1 MHDSAPLITPDD
13 PVFDAAD
20 GDPTVSPADDFYRFV
35 NGGWID
41 RNPVPPEYGAWGAFQ
56 EVHERNQGILRELLE
71 EAAGQADPDPRSPA
85 AKVGTYYRSG
95 MDTHT
100 IEDLG
105 LQPIADWLDR
115 IDALASIE
123 DMRQLVI
130 DLHGIGL
137 GVPFGVGVS
146 PDFEDATANLL
157 YIGQAGLGL
166 PDRDYYLR
174 DDDTSQQ
181 LLTDY
186 RQHVATMFALLTDD
200 GEGADAAADAVIAI
214 ETAIAELSYTNVQM
228 RDIDLITNKYAMSE
242 ARTLMPSFDMGA
254 YLAGIGAGDEHAI
267 NIDNEALY
275 PALDDLMTSVDL
287 DDWRHYFRWHLVRSV
302 ASSLPEEFEQASFE
316 FYGRKLG
323 GQQEQKERW
332 KRVLA
337 AGTADIGHLISQMYV
352 VDNFT
357 PEAKARM
364 EVLVEHLFVAMRE
377 TLTSITWMS
386 ETTKERA
393 LEKLDGFGYK
403 IGYPDE
409 WRNYDDLEL
418 EDGAWLA
425 NRLAARSFE
434 VRRQLGLLGRPVDPH
449 EWSMAPHV
457 VNAYYHPLRN
467 EIVFPA
473 GILQPPFFSMDAD
486 DAVNYGAIGA
496 VIGHEI
502 THGFDDKGS
511 MFDADGNVRNWWTEA
526 DRSEFDRRAA
536 VMVEQFSAFEV
547 ADGLRVNGELTLGE
561 NIADL
566 GGLRIALAA
575 LESIL
580 DAGDPMVG
588 GLTPQ
593 QRFFMSWAR
602 VWRRTYTDEY
612 LRLIVNSDPHAPSDL
627 RCNAPISNLPSF
639 AAAFGLA
646 PDHPSMRPE
655 DLRVDIW

>member
-1 MHDSAPLITPDD
+1 MNDAVPLIASDD
-13 PVFDAAD
+13 PVFDPAD
-20 GDPTVSPADDFYRFV
+20 GDPAVSPADDFYRFV

-56 EVHERNQGILRELLE
+56 EVHERNQAILRELLDD
-71 EAAGQADPDPRSPA
+71 AAAQKDPDPLSPE
-85 AKVGTYYRSG
+85 AKVGVYYRSG
-95 MDTHT
+95 MDTDR
-100 IEDLG
+100 IEELG
-105 LQPIADWLDR
+105 LEPIVHWLER
-115 IDALASIE
+115 IDALTSI
-123 DMRQLVI
+123 DDLRQLVI

-137 GVPFGVGVS
+137 DVPFGLGVS

-174 DDDTSQQ
+174 DDDTSRQ
-181 LLTDY
+181 LLADY
-186 RQHVATMFALLTDD
+186 RQHVATMLALLPGDAGT
-200 GEGADAAADAVIAI
+200 ADTAADAVIAI

-228 RDIDLITNKYAMSE
+228 RDIDLITNKYAMAD
-242 ARTLMPSFDMGA
+242 ARTLMPAFDMGA
-254 YLAGIGAGDEHAI
+254 YLDGIGAGAEAAV

-275 PALDDLMTSVDL
+275 PALDDLMTSVDM
-287 DDWRHYFRWHLVRSV
+287 DNWRRYFRWHLLRSV
-302 ASSLPEEFEQASFE
+302 ASSLPEEFEQASFD

-323 GQQEQKERW
+323 GQQEQKDRW

-337 AGTADIGHLISQMYV
+337 AGTGDIGHLISQLYV

-357 PEAKARM
+357 PEAKDRM
-364 EVLVEHLFVAMRE
+364 EVLVESLFVAMRK

-386 ETTKERA
+386 DETKDRA
-393 LEKLDGFGYK
+393 LGKLDGFGYK

-409 WRNYDDLEL
+409 WRSYDDLDL

-425 NRLAARSFE
+425 NRLASRSFE
-434 VRRQLGLLGRPVDPH
+434 VRRQLGMLGRPVDPQ

-473 GILQPPFFSMDAD
+473 GILQSPFFSMDAD

-511 MFDADGNVRNWWTEA
+511 MFDADGNVRNWWTEV

-547 ADGLRVNGELTLGE
+547 ADGLSVNGELTLGE

-575 LESIL
+575 LESTL
-580 DAGDPMVG
+580 EGDGPLVG

-639 AAAFGLA
+639 AAAFGIPL
-646 PDHPSMRPE
+646 DHPSMRSE

>member
-1 MHDSAPLITPDD
+1 MSEAVPLISPDD
-13 PVFDAAD
+13 PVFDPSD

-35 NGGWID
+35 NGGWME

-56 EVHERNQGILRELLE
+56 EVHERNQEILRELLE
-71 EAAGQADPDPRSPA
+71 DAAAQADPEPRSPA
-85 AKVGTYYRSG
+85 GKVGTYYRSG

-115 IDALASIE
+115 IDALASIDE
-123 DMRQLVI
+123 LRQLVI

-137 GVPFGVGVS
+137 SVPFGVGVS

-174 DDDTSQQ
+174 DDDTSRQ
-181 LLTDY
+181 LLADY
-186 RQHVATMFALLTDD
+186 RQHVSTMLGLLTDD
-200 GEGADAAADAVIAI
+200 AEAAEAASAAAIAI

-228 RDIDLITNKYAMSE
+228 RDIDLITNKYAMSR
-242 ARTLMPSFDMGA
+242 ARTLMPTFDLGA
-254 YLAGIGAGDEHAI
+254 YLDGIGAGAEAAV

-275 PALDDLMTSVDL
+275 PALDDLMASIDL
-287 DDWRHYFRWHLVRSV
+287 GDWRHYFRWHLVRSV
-302 ASSLPEEFEQASFE
+302 ASSLPERFEQASFE

-323 GQQEQKERW
+323 GQQEQKDRW

-357 PEAKARM
+357 PEAKDRM
-364 EVLVEHLFVAMRE
+364 EVLVESLFAAMRE

-386 ETTKERA
+386 DTTKERA

-409 WRNYDDLEL
+409 WRDYDALIL
-418 EDGAWLA
+418 HDGEWLA

-434 VRRQLGLLGRPVDPH
+434 VRRQLDLLGRPVDPH

-511 MFDADGNVRNWWTEA
+511 MFDADGNVRNWWTED
-526 DRSEFDRRAA
+526 DRTEFDRRAA
-536 VMVEQFSAFEV
+536 VMVDQFSAFEV

-575 LESIL
+575 LMATQ
-580 DAGDPMVG
+580 DAEAELVG
-588 GLTPQ
+588 GLTPE

-639 AAAFGLA
+639 AAAFGIPL
-646 PDHPSMRPE
+646 DHPSMRPE
-655 DLRVDIW
+655 DRRVDIW